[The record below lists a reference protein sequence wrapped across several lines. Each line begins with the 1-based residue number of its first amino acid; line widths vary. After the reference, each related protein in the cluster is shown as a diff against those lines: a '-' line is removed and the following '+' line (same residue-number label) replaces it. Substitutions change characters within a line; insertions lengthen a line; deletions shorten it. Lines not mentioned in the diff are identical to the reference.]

1 MIIAS
6 AIIAIIVC
14 DPVVNEETSDGYTH
28 TKPVSCVLYNHLY
41 KVVIVYFVYF
51 IIDIQIMKQC
61 SATGLPRDDVKESY
75 FLD

>member
-41 KVVIVYFVYF
+41 KVVLLCVFYNRYNSDYEAMFRNRCATR
-51 IIDIQIMKQC
+51 QC
-61 SATGLPRDDVKESY
+61 
-75 FLD
+75 